1 MQKYIPT
8 NDTNTSKINI
18 INTLKRI
25 TIQYL
30 LPHKKLIIISIVCN
44 LIAALTTGVFPYL
57 LQQGIDQVF
66 TPQTQNKNFHLFT
79 VTFIIIIVVKALS
92 IYISNINAAK
102 LQESIVYDTRNQIF
116 KHYLTLDIQTI
127 MHQHS
132 GNYISIFLHDTVKL
146 ATAIDT
152 SIVALFRQFITAIVI
167 IIVMFTI
174 SVPIALSACAILVP
188 YVILLV
194 RRLGKKAY
202 KKTHTVLENIS
213 NMGEILSETFAGLR
227 TIKSY
232 QQESAYIKN
241 IQEHVLYINNTTISL
256 QRNRMLS
263 GPVTELAV
271 GILLVLI
278 FVFVQND
285 YLSSSIGE
293 ITAIIT
299 AFALLRPAIVTIIT
313 VPIKIQEGLAA
324 SIRILNVVDTKP
336 KIVELPNALPLEISK
351 AQIQFQDVN
360 LTYSD
365 NPERILQNIN
375 LTIPTGNMVAFVGE
389 SGSGKTSLLNLVSH
403 FLIPDSGTILIDG
416 QDINKVTFDSLHKNI
431 ALVTQDTFLFYE
443 SVLNNILLGNPKASK
458 EDVIE
463 SAKNAGAHQFIMK
476 LPHQYDTVCGEGGM
490 TLSGGQRQRI
500 SIARAFLK
508 NAPILLLDEATSA
521 LDTNSEYKVQIA
533 LNKLMKN
540 KTCIIISHRLSTIEH
555 ADKIYVIEEG
565 EIVQSG
571 THQELLKEGK
581 AYGKLNNL
589 RTTETH

>member
-1 MQKYIPT
+1 MK
-8 NDTNTSKINI
+8 
-18 INTLKRI
+18 
-25 TIQYL
+25 
-30 LPHKKLIIISIVCN
+30 
-44 LIAALTTGVFPYL
+44 L
-57 LQQGIDQVF
+57 LQ
-66 TPQTQNKNFHLFT
+66 
-79 VTFIIIIVVKALS
+79 
-92 IYISNINAAK
+92 
-102 LQESIVYDTRNQIF
+102 
-116 KHYLTLDIQTI
+116 
-127 MHQHS
+127 
-132 GNYISIFLHDTVKL
+132 
-146 ATAIDT
+146 
-152 SIVALFRQFITAIVI
+152 
-167 IIVMFTI
+167 
-174 SVPIALSACAILVP
+174 
-188 YVILLV
+188 
-194 RRLGKKAY
+194 
-202 KKTHTVLENIS
+202 
-213 NMGEILSETFAGLR
+213 GLR

-521 LDTNSEYKVQIA
+521 LDTNS
-533 LNKLMKN
+533 
-540 KTCIIISHRLSTIEH
+540 
-555 ADKIYVIEEG
+555 D
-565 EIVQSG
+565 
-571 THQELLKEGK
+571 
-581 AYGKLNNL
+581 
-589 RTTETH
+589 